1 MNRDQ
6 ETNLVMACQKG
17 DKKALD
23 TLVRQLEKP
32 VYNAA
37 YRMLGNRDEAADV
50 TQVTF
55 LKVFENIQRFDPSRR
70 LFSWTYRVALNESID
85 QLKRRKR
92 TQPLAD
98 TAHSDADMPQDNVET
113 SQLRD
118 EVQATLMEL
127 NEDQRAVIALR
138 YFSDCSYR
146 EIGEILR
153 LPEKTVK
160 SRLFEARR
168 HMRDKLCQHGV
179 FSS

>member
-1 MNRDQ
+1 M
-6 ETNLVMACQKG
+6 VMACQRG
-17 DKKALD
+17 DRKALD

-37 YRMLGNRDEAADV
+37 YRMLGNPDEAADV
-50 TQVTF
+50 TQATF
-55 LKVFENIQRFDPSRR
+55 VKVFENIQRFDPSRR

-92 TQPLAD
+92 TQTLTETPQ
-98 TAHSDADMPQDNVET
+98 SVSGMPQDNVQS
-113 SQLRD
+113 SQLHD
-118 EVQATLMEL
+118 KVQATLMEL

-138 YFSDCSYR
+138 YFSECSYR
-146 EIGEILR
+146 DIAEVLR

-160 SRLFEARR
+160 SRLYEARR
-168 HMRDKLCQHGV
+168 QMRDKLQQHGV